1 MKVAG
6 FGEGARDERLHLYL
20 VCVAVEDNGPGIP
33 SEHREKIFNLY
44 FSTKPGG
51 TGLGLPMVKKIVEDI
66 VCREYDIDRG
76 TALRDVTD
84 FVQALAAHG
93 VLETSERAIATED
106 SVDGEGQAVS

>member
-1 MKVAG
+1 MSDLFIARGAKLAARKVAG
-6 FGEGARDERLHLYL
+6 EMVILSADDSSLYVL
-20 VCVAVEDNGPGIP
+20 NEPGTAVWEAADGRT
-33 SEHREKIFNLY
+33 S
-44 FSTKPGG
+44 
-51 TGLGLPMVKKIVEDI
+51 VKQIVEDI
-66 VCREYDIDRG
+66 VCLEYDIDRG